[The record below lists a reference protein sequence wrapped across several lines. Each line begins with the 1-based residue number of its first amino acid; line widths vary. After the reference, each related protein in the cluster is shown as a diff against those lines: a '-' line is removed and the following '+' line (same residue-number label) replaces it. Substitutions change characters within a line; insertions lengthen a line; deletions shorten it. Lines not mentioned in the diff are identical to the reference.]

1 MLHPMLTHL
10 GPVPTHALFVGLGV
24 VAAVIVFVT
33 EARRRG
39 HRDERLLIVVT
50 GALVGVGVF
59 GGEPVQQAAGGALS
73 ADATLIAPAA
83 SAFAMAWGIGWISV
97 GRLSGDPAS
106 TSTGVVAA
114 LVAMTILVVF
124 GTVFFRRAGSRRV
137 GSG

>member
-1 MLHPMLTHL
+1 MTDTYAQDAMTA
-10 GPVPTHALFVGLGV
+10 PT
-24 VAAVIVFVT
+24 T
-33 EARRRG
+33 DEARRDVIRAS
-39 HRDERLLIVVT
+39 VVT
-50 GALVGVGVF
+50 VSEIVCVAGTLVGVGVF